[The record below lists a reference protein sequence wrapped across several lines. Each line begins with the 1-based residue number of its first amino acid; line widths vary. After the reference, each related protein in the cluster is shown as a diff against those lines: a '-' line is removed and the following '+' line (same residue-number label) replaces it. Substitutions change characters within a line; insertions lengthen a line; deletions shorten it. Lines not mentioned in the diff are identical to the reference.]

1 MTHFIASQCQNKA
14 VRSGNYPDHLHLG
27 LFCHFY
33 ISLSEVSLSEAEYA
47 AFQRQYSA
55 YKVKYFF
62 PSKIELCIFTG
73 EPLYPFT
80 PQGVSIIDHSWPL
93 LALVPLLCGEREM
106 DVHTWLT
113 LFLLSFGI
121 WLLAG
126 NIALTSLGHVAY
138 MISTFLTFQ
147 EIPAISK
154 FAVNG
159 FVNKPNF
166 RSLPY

>member
-1 MTHFIASQCQNKA
+1 
-14 VRSGNYPDHLHLG
+14 
-27 LFCHFY
+27 
-33 ISLSEVSLSEAEYA
+33 
-47 AFQRQYSA
+47 
-55 YKVKYFF
+55 
-62 PSKIELCIFTG
+62 
-73 EPLYPFT
+73 
-80 PQGVSIIDHSWPL
+80 
-93 LALVPLLCGEREM
+93 M

-138 MISTFLTFQ
+138 MISTSLTFQ

-159 FVNKPNF
+159 FVDKPNF
-166 RSLPY
+166 SSLPY